1 MSEADLRLFEDLT
14 REGCREAASSAI
26 LVWPVGSTE
35 QHGPHLPTATDAMHA
50 EWVARAAARR
60 VSDQV
65 PIVVAPT
72 LPFGSS
78 AHHLPFGGTISLS
91 TDTFYRVLFEAVESW
106 VVGGWRRLF
115 LVNGHGGNH
124 ELIQLVA
131 RDAALRHDVHI
142 AAGSWWAIAR
152 EALIAAGA
160 ADAGRF
166 PGHAGRFETS
176 LVLAMRP
183 DLVVGPLPHRDLGGP
198 GEPSNLGGELR
209 VEHHGSWQAIDGYGD
224 SPDLADPELG
234 RRWLDVATEAVAE
247 AYLRFDADTRDDGR
261 GVVGGGPGS

>member
-1 MSEADLRLFEDLT
+1 MPEGDLRLFDELT
-14 REGCREAASSAI
+14 REASREAAAAAI

-50 EWVARAAARR
+50 EWVALAAARR
-60 VSDQV
+60 VSDDV

-72 LPFGSS
+72 LRLGSS

-91 TDTFYRVLFEAVESW
+91 TDTYYRVLLEAVESW
-106 VVGGWRRLF
+106 VAGGWRRMF
-115 LVNGHGGNH
+115 IVNGHGGNH
-124 ELIQLVA
+124 EIIQLVA

-152 EALIAAGA
+152 EELIAAGA
-160 ADAGRF
+160 ADAGGF

-183 DLVVGPLPHRDLGGP
+183 DLVVGPLPHRDLASMSGP
-198 GEPSNLGGELR
+198 SVAGIDLR
-209 VEHHGSWQAIDGYGD
+209 VERHGWWQAIDGYLD
-224 SPDLADPELG
+224 SPDLADAELG
-234 RRWLDVATEAVAE
+234 RRWLEVATAAVAE
-247 AYLRFDADTRDDGR
+247 AYRRFDADTREVVR
-261 GVVGGGPGS
+261 GADRGSRS